1 MLINNLDS
9 SLESHLF
16 FGDGDVTL
24 HTFWDDANRNI
35 QFLFLD
41 FRMKRICTAKCS
53 ITTDDIDLVKSMIL
67 ELLDDRS

>member
-41 FRMKRICTAKCS
+41 FRMKRICTTKCS
-53 ITTDDIDLVKSMIL
+53 ITTDDIDLVKTMIL